1 MIMATAARTGP
12 GRGRSGGERAVVT
25 SAAPPHAAPVAK
37 PRRSRGRR
45 ALRRLGRALAAVVL
59 TFAVLLGIGWVLTP
73 SVDDAQQLVSERL
86 ATNGAT
92 ALQGD
97 VPTNLAEALIATE
110 DSRFEHHL
118 GVDPIGAARA
128 GWGALTGTDQGG
140 STLDQQLAKNLYAGG
155 EQSFGDRIQSV
166 VLALKLDAGWSKDA
180 LLRMYLDDGYYGHGF
195 YGLNAATEGYF
206 GIEPT
211 DLSWAQATLLAG
223 LFQAPTAY
231 DPFTHPELAKERQAH
246 VLDRLVAVGT
256 LTRAA
261 ADEIAAEPWSLVT
274 VG

>member
-1 MIMATAARTGP
+1 
-12 GRGRSGGERAVVT
+12 VVT
-25 SAAPPHAAPVAK
+25 SAAPPQAAPVEK

-45 ALRRLGRALAAVVL
+45 ALRRFGRAIAALVL

-73 SVDDAQQLVSERL
+73 SVDDAQQLVTERL
-86 ATNGAT
+86 ATNGAS

-97 VPTNLAEALIATE
+97 VPEKLAQALIATE

-128 GWGALTGTDQGG
+128 GWGVVSGTDQGG

-155 EQSFGDRIQSV
+155 EQGFTDRLQSV
-166 VLALKLDAGWSKDA
+166 VLAVKLDATWSKDA

-206 GIEPT
+206 GIEPA

-223 LFQAPTAY
+223 LFQAPTNY
-231 DPFTHPELAKERQAH
+231 DPFRYPELAKERQDH
-246 VLDRLVAVGT
+246 VLDRLVDVGT
-256 LTRAA
+256 LSHHE
-261 ADEIAAEPWSLVT
+261 ADAIGTENWDLLPPA
-274 VG
+274 

>member
-1 MIMATAARTGP
+1 
-12 GRGRSGGERAVVT
+12 VVT

-37 PRRSRGRR
+37 PRRARGRR
-45 ALRRLGRALAAVVL
+45 AIRRLGRALAAIVL

-97 VPTNLAEALIATE
+97 VPTNLAQALIATE

-128 GWGALTGTDQGG
+128 GWGALTGSDQGG

-155 EQSFGDRIQSV
+155 QQSFGDRIQSV
-166 VLALKLDAGWSKDA
+166 VLALKLDAAWSKGE
-180 LLRMYLDDGYYGHGF
+180 LLRMYLDNGYYGHGF
-195 YGLNAATEGYF
+195 YGLTAASEGYF
-206 GIEPT
+206 GRQPA
-211 DLSWAQATLLAG
+211 DLTWAQATLLAG
-223 LFQAPTAY
+223 LFQAPSAY
-231 DPFTHPELAKERQAH
+231 DPFAHPELAKDRQAH

-256 LTRAA
+256 LTQDEADEAGA
-261 ADEIAAEPWSLVT
+261 ADWDLLPAA
-274 VG
+274 

>member
-1 MIMATAARTGP
+1 
-12 GRGRSGGERAVVT
+12 VVT
-25 SAAPPHAAPVAK
+25 SVAPPHGKA
-37 PRRSRGRR
+37 SGRR
-45 ALRRLGRALAAVVL
+45 TRSPKRVVRRLGRGLAALVL
-59 TFAVLLGIGWVLTP
+59 IFAVLLGIGWVLTP
-73 SVDDAQQLVSERL
+73 SVDDAQRLVSAEL

-118 GVDPIGAARA
+118 GVDPIGAVRA
-128 GWGALTGTDQGG
+128 AWGALTGNDEGG

-155 EQSFGDRIQSV
+155 EQSTGDRIQSV
-166 VLALKLDAGWSKDA
+166 VLALKLDATWSKDD

-195 YGLNAATEGYF
+195 YGLTAATEGYF
-206 GIEPT
+206 GIPPQ

-231 DPFTHPELAKERQAH
+231 DPFLHPELAKERQAH
-246 VLDRLVAVGT
+246 VLHRLVDVGT
-256 LTRAA
+256 LKQDEADKIATESWDLVPAA
-261 ADEIAAEPWSLVT
+261 
-274 VG
+274 